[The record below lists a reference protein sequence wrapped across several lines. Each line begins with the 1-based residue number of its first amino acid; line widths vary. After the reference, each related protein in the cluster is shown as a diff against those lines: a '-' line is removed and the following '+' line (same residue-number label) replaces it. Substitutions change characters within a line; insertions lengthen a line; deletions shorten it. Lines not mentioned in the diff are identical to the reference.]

1 VTPLLP
7 EELGP
12 PPFRFSASAGP
23 TQGAAFTRPYKALVV
38 AMVIISLAWWIR
50 LWQQGHWGDHPGQGG
65 GWFLLA
71 IVLMAW
77 TGWAVLRSR
86 TRIDAEGISQTW
98 IWHKHMP
105 CRELAYARL
114 IRIRG
119 LEWLMA
125 PRLYVRT
132 LLGKF
137 AVFYIADAQVL
148 AQAQQLVQ
156 ELSEFRRPQ

>member
-1 VTPLLP
+1 MTPLLP

-86 TRIDAEGISQTW
+86 TRIDAEGIRDGVLNGSTAN
-98 IWHKHMP
+98 KTGGAGGKAM
-105 CRELAYARL
+105 
-114 IRIRG
+114 IRK
-119 LEWLMA
+119 WLKVM
-125 PRLYVRT
+125 
-132 LLGKF
+132 K
-137 AVFYIADAQVL
+137 
-148 AQAQQLVQ
+148 
-156 ELSEFRRPQ
+156 LSIKRF